1 MLAEAVADMNVKFF
15 SRNNSPGSVCS
26 RFILL
31 QRTIE
36 YPGTV
41 ATAAV
46 AAAACL
52 CTRRL
57 C

>member
-1 MLAEAVADMNVKFF
+1 MLAVAVADMNVKFF
-15 SRNNSPGSVCS
+15 SRNNSASCVLDM
-26 RFILL
+26 LL

-36 YPGTV
+36 YPGVV
-41 ATAAV
+41 ATA